1 MPNENCLEGLACPIC
16 GHDES
21 LQITVEHI
29 VLMRDD
35 GHDFDHS
42 KHSHWDDDSQCQ
54 CPTCEYTA
62 TVQHFDLDNAREVR
76 TNVRVWLLETLEKE
90 WGPNELAEFR
100 SEWNWVLVSM
110 CTNHLTRQNVYKRA
124 IQYTKATWQRAVY
137 DREGCGLGLA
147 RAAAASNS
155 HFAIAQAV
163 RLLACLYEEAHDE
176 ESDHVDIDLDVNDD
190 GLILGQSCQ
199 ECGVYV
205 SARDKHGGEY
215 QWMCRHCHETASRLC

>member
-76 TNVRVWLLETLEKE
+76 TNMRMWLLETLEKE

-100 SEWNWVLVSM
+100 SEWNWVLVDPW
-110 CTNHLTRQNVYKRA
+110 CANHLTRQNVYKRA
-124 IQYTKATWQRAVY
+124 IQYTNATWQRAMY
-137 DREGCGLGLA
+137 DREGCALKV
-147 RAAAASNS
+147 AAASNS

-163 RLLACLYEEAHDE
+163 RLLACLYEEAH
-176 ESDHVDIDLDVNDD
+176 ESSD
-190 GLILGQSCQ
+190 GQSCQ